1 MKQLYRMTLAEA
13 KPVLMQDFRS
23 FFFTAHP
30 KMCLHGIN
38 TLALIHETWVTVYCK
53 MLTHLYV
60 NNPIDLEMNAMI
72 FSCVGFFLQEICSAC
87 ISRIKP
93 NMHFI

>member
-1 MKQLYRMTLAEA
+1 
-13 KPVLMQDFRS
+13 
-23 FFFTAHP
+23 
-30 KMCLHGIN
+30 MCLHGIN

-72 FSCVGFFLQEICSAC
+72 FSCVGVFFARNLFCLHITNKTQYAFYIVPVLLFSTLLHMLS
-87 ISRIKP
+87 I
-93 NMHFI
+93 